1 MKQTIR
7 TVHVNQRPYKITV
20 SDENEELLLNKS
32 VKLINDE
39 IETFIK
45 NIKGRDRHDMLAMV
59 SLDIA
64 ARYIQLEEEQS
75 FVKNELI
82 GRLEGIDQLLEQN
95 I

>member
-32 VKLINDE
+32 VKLINEE

-64 ARYIQLEEEQS
+64 ARYIQLDEEQT

-82 GRLEGIDQLLEQN
+82 TRLEGIDQLLEQN

>member
-32 VKLINDE
+32 VKLINEE

-45 NIKGRDRHDMLAMV
+45 NIRGRDRHDMLAMV
-59 SLDIA
+59 SIDIA
-64 ARYIQLEEEQS
+64 ARYIQLDEEQA
-75 FVKNELI
+75 FMKNELI
-82 GRLEGIDQLLEQN
+82 IRLEGIDQLLEQN

>member
-32 VKLINDE
+32 VKMINDE
-39 IETFIK
+39 IESFIK
-45 NIKGRDRHDMLAMV
+45 NIKGRDRHDILAMV
-59 SLDIA
+59 SLDVA
-64 ARYIQLEEEQS
+64 ARYIQVDEEQA

-82 GRLEGIDQLLEQN
+82 GRLEGLDQLLEQN

>member
-39 IETFIK
+39 ITTFLK

-64 ARYIQLEEEQS
+64 ARYIQLDEEQS

-82 GRLEGIDQLLEQN
+82 SRLEGLDQLLEQN

>member
-32 VKLINDE
+32 VKLINEE

-59 SLDIA
+59 SIDIA
-64 ARYIQLEEEQS
+64 ARYIQLDEEQA
-75 FVKNELI
+75 FMKNELI
-82 GRLEGIDQLLEQN
+82 IRLEGIDQLLEQN

>member
-32 VKLINDE
+32 VKLINEE

-45 NIKGRDRHDMLAMV
+45 NIRGRDRHDMLAMV
-59 SLDIA
+59 SIDIA
-64 ARYIQLEEEQS
+64 ARYIQLDEEQT
-75 FVKNELI
+75 FMKNELI
-82 GRLEGIDQLLEQN
+82 SRLEGIDQLLEQN

>member
-64 ARYIQLEEEQS
+64 ARYIQLDEEQA

-82 GRLEGIDQLLEQN
+82 SRLEGIDQLLEEN

>member
-32 VKLINDE
+32 VKLINEE

-45 NIKGRDRHDMLAMV
+45 NIRGRDRHDMLAMV
-59 SLDIA
+59 SIDIA
-64 ARYIQLEEEQS
+64 ARYIQLDEEQA
-75 FVKNELI
+75 FMKNELI
-82 GRLEGIDQLLEQN
+82 SRLEGIDQLLEQN